1 MLEFLADVVVRGAA
15 LTGAESTDE
24 IRQAGHV
31 AEMARGR
38 IADPHRRLDALVAEC
53 RARTRDQPRPQRRWA
68 NRFQEEWGAPWHVD
82 LRKISV
88 ELPLHVMDREP

>member
-1 MLEFLADVVVRGAA
+1 MLAFLADVVVRGAA
-15 LTGAESTDE
+15 LTGEESTDE
-24 IRQAGHV
+24 IRQAGYV

-53 RARTRDQPRPQRRWA
+53 RARTRGLPRPQHRWA

-82 LRKISV
+82 LRKIAR
-88 ELPLHVMDREP
+88 ELPLHAMDRQP